1 MAAPGHSG
9 PSASCGLEQSMD
21 YAQKLWEMIRFQQF
35 MLGQPRMV
43 AWDELPETGKRVF
56 DRAVEAF
63 LEDLKTGRR

>member
-1 MAAPGHSG
+1 
-9 PSASCGLEQSMD
+9 MD